1 VLGIGRSARE
11 EDEAKRLASMNSAA
25 VGVDTARLEDVAE
38 RRRSL
43 AQVHGSIAAPGPS
56 VPGAAWRRMLVF
68 FGPGYLVAV
77 GYMDPGNWA
86 TSLAGG
92 SQFGYAL
99 LAVILLSNLM
109 AMLFQAAAVRLGIG
123 AGLDLAQ
130 ACRQHFP
137 RSVSLV
143 LWLLCEVAIVACN
156 LAEVIGMAIG
166 LNLLFGLPL
175 VVGVVVTLLDV
186 MLLLA
191 LQQRGVRWLEA
202 AIIALV
208 AVVGICFAFQIA
220 WLQPEI
226 AEVLA
231 GFVPRPAIVTD
242 PAMLYLAVGI
252 VGATVMPHNLYLHSS
267 LVQTRRH
274 EPSSAGK
281 REAIRFATID
291 STLALGLAL
300 LINAAIMVLAAGAF
314 HRPGSAAVSELA
326 DAYRLLSPLLGVG
339 VASALFGIALVCA
352 GLSSSVTGT
361 LAGQIVMEGFLDIRI
376 TPAARALLT
385 RAVAIVPAAI
395 VTAWYGSSGA
405 NALLV
410 FSQVILSLQLPF
422 AIVPLLLFTTRR
434 RYLGVHAFGRRVGSL
449 LWAAAAVVVTLN
461 AWMLHRVVFASGA

>member
-1 VLGIGRSARE
+1 
-11 EDEAKRLASMNSAA
+11 
-25 VGVDTARLEDVAE
+25 
-38 RRRSL
+38 
-43 AQVHGSIAAPGPS
+43 
-56 VPGAAWRRMLVF
+56 MLPF

-92 SQFGYAL
+92 SRFGYTL
-99 LAVILLSNLM
+99 LSVILVSNLM
-109 AMLFQAAAVRLGIG
+109 AMLFQAAAVRLGLA
-123 AGLDLAQ
+123 AGVDLAQ
-130 ACRQHFP
+130 ACRQHFAP
-137 RSVSLV
+137 RVNFA
-143 LWLLCEVAIVACN
+143 LWLFCEAAIVACN

-175 VVGVVVTLLDV
+175 VAGVVITLLDV

-191 LQQRGVRWLEA
+191 LQRQGLRWLEA

-208 AVVGICFAFQIA
+208 ATVGICFAFQIA
-220 WLQPEI
+220 WLHPSLS
-226 AEVLA
+226 AVLA

-242 PAMLYLAVGI
+242 PAMLYIAVGI

-267 LVQTRRH
+267 LVQTHRPAIR
-274 EPSSAGK
+274 AVGK

-300 LINAAIMVLAAGAF
+300 LVNAAILVLAAGAF
-314 HRPGSAAVSELA
+314 HRPGVEPVSELG

-339 VASALFGIALVCA
+339 VASALFGIALVCS

-361 LAGQIVMEGFLDIRI
+361 LAGQIVMEGFLDLRI
-376 TPAARALLT
+376 PAAARALLT
-385 RAVAIVPAAI
+385 RAVAIVPAVI

-405 NALLV
+405 NSLLV

-434 RYLGVHAFGRRVGSL
+434 RHLGAFAFGRAMSVS
-449 LWAAAAVVVTLN
+449 LWAGASVVVALN
-461 AWMLHRVVFASGA
+461 LWMLQRLAFA

>member
-1 VLGIGRSARE
+1 
-11 EDEAKRLASMNSAA
+11 MQSAA
-25 VGVDTARLEDVAE
+25 VGIETVRLDDLADV
-38 RRRSL
+38 RRSL
-43 AQVHGSIAAPGPS
+43 PQVHRSIAAPGPAAQS
-56 VPGAAWRRMLVF
+56 AAWRRMLVF

-92 SQFGYAL
+92 SQFGHSL
-99 LAVILLSNLM
+99 LAVILLSNLI
-109 AMLFQAAAVRLGIG
+109 AMLFQAAAVRLGLG
-123 AGLDLAQ
+123 AGVDLAQ
-130 ACRQHFP
+130 ACRRHFAP
-137 RSVSLV
+137 RVSFA

-175 VVGVVVTLLDV
+175 VAGVLVTLLDV
-186 MLLLA
+186 VLLLA
-191 LQQRGVRWLEA
+191 LQQRGFRWLEA

-208 AVVGICFAFQIA
+208 ATIGICFAFQIA

-231 GFVPRPAIVTD
+231 GFVPRPEIVAD

-267 LVQTRRH
+267 VVQTRRH
-274 EPSSAGK
+274 DRTDAGK

-314 HRPGSAAVSELA
+314 HRPGVETVSELG

-339 VASALFGIALVCA
+339 VASALFGVALVCS

-361 LAGQIVMEGFLDIRI
+361 LAGQIVMEGFLDLRI
-376 TPAARALLT
+376 SPAARALLT
-385 RAVAIVPAAI
+385 RAVAIVPAI
-395 VTAWYGSSGA
+395 VVTAWYGSSGA
-405 NALLV
+405 NSLLV
-410 FSQVILSLQLPF
+410 LSQVVLSLQLPF
-422 AIVPLLLFTTRR
+422 AIVPLLLFTTRKKH
-434 RYLGVHAFGRRVGSL
+434 LGAFAFARPTAAL
-449 LWAAAAVVVTLN
+449 LWAAASLVVVLN
-461 AWMLHRVVFASGA
+461 AWMLARLLVT

>member
-1 VLGIGRSARE
+1 
-11 EDEAKRLASMNSAA
+11 LASWSSAA
-25 VGVDTARLEDVAE
+25 AESQAIAPGAPASSAPPGVSATPP
-38 RRRSL
+38 RSL
-43 AQVHGSIAAPGPS
+43 AQVHRSIA
-56 VPGAAWRRMLVF
+56 VPGRAQQRVAWRRMLVF

-99 LAVILLSNLM
+99 LSVILVSNLI

-130 ACRQHFP
+130 ACRRHFP
-137 RSVSLV
+137 PAVSLL
-143 LWLLCEVAIVACN
+143 LWLFCEVAIVACN

-175 VVGVVVTLLDV
+175 VAGVALTLLDV
-186 MLLLA
+186 TLLLA
-191 LQQRGVRWLEA
+191 LQRRGLRRLEA
-202 AIIALV
+202 AIIALLAIIGV
-208 AVVGICFAFQIA
+208 CFALQIA
-220 WLQPEI
+220 WLEPPL
-226 AEVLA
+226 AAVLA
-231 GFVPRPAIVTD
+231 GFVPQPGIVAD

-274 EPSSAGK
+274 GHSLAGR

-300 LINAAIMVLAAGAF
+300 LVNAAIMVLAAGAF
-314 HRPGSAAVSELA
+314 HRSGSAPVSELA

-339 VASALFGIALVCA
+339 IASALFGVALVCS
-352 GLSSSVTGT
+352 GLSASVTGT

-376 TPAARALLT
+376 APAARALLT
-385 RAVAIVPAAI
+385 RAVAIVPAVAVI
-395 VTAWYGSSGA
+395 LWFGSAGA
-405 NALLV
+405 NSLLV
-410 FSQVILSLQLPF
+410 FSQVVLSLQLPF
-422 AIVPLLLFTTRR
+422 AIVPLLLFTTRTR
-434 RYLGVHAFGRRVGSL
+434 HLGAHAFGRPMAVL
-449 LWAAAAVVVTLN
+449 LWSAAALVVALN
-461 AWMLHRVVFASGA
+461 AWMLERVLLA

>member
-1 VLGIGRSARE
+1 
-11 EDEAKRLASMNSAA
+11 MNSAA
-25 VGVDTARLEDVAE
+25 VGVETARLDDLAE

-43 AQVHGSIAAPGPS
+43 AQVHGSIAVPGPS
-56 VPGAAWRRMLVF
+56 APGAAWRRMLVF

-99 LAVILLSNLM
+99 LAVILLSNVT

-130 ACRQHFP
+130 ACRQHFRP
-137 RSVSLV
+137 SVSFV
-143 LWLLCEVAIVACN
+143 LWLLCETAIVACN

-202 AIIALV
+202 AIVALV

-220 WLQPEI
+220 WLQPDV

-274 EPSSAGK
+274 EPSRAGK
-281 REAIRFATID
+281 REAIRFATVD

-300 LINAAIMVLAAGAF
+300 LVNAAIMVLAAGAF
-314 HRPGSAAVSELA
+314 HRPGAAAVSDLA

-339 VASALFGIALVCA
+339 VASALFGVALVCA
-352 GLSSSVTGT
+352 GLSSSLTGT

-376 TPAARALLT
+376 SPAARALLT
-385 RAVAIVPAAI
+385 RAVAIVPAVVA
-395 VTAWYGSSGA
+395 VAWFGNSGA

-410 FSQVILSLQLPF
+410 FSQVVLSLQLPF
-422 AIVPLLLFTTRR
+422 AIVPLLLFTTRSKVLG
-434 RYLGVHAFGRRVGSL
+434 RYAFARPASLL
-449 LWAAAAVVVTLN
+449 LWAAAAAVVLLN
-461 AWMLHRVVFASGA
+461 LWLLVHFVFA

>member
-1 VLGIGRSARE
+1 
-11 EDEAKRLASMNSAA
+11 MNSTA
-25 VGVDTARLEDVAE
+25 VGVQGPPAVGARADPPP
-38 RRRSL
+38 SL
-43 AQVHGSIAAPGPS
+43 PQVHRSIAVPRPS
-56 VPGAAWRRMLVF
+56 AGVASWRRMFAF

-86 TSLAGG
+86 TSIAGG
-92 SQFGYAL
+92 SQFGYSL
-99 LAVILLSNLM
+99 LAVILVSNLM

-123 AGLDLAQ
+123 AGVDLAQ
-130 ACRQHFP
+130 ACRRHFAP
-137 RSVSLV
+137 ATSFV
-143 LWLLCEVAIVACN
+143 LWILCEVAIVACN

-175 VVGVVVTLLDV
+175 VAGVVVTLLDV
-186 MLLLA
+186 MLLLT
-191 LQQRGVRWLEA
+191 LQSRGFRWLEA

-208 AVVGICFAFQIA
+208 ATIGVCFAFQIA
-220 WLQPEI
+220 WLQPQL
-226 AEVLA
+226 AAVLS
-231 GFVPRPAIVTD
+231 GFVPRPQIVAD

-267 LVQTRRH
+267 VVQTRRH
-274 EPSSAGK
+274 GRSEAGK

-300 LINAAIMVLAAGAF
+300 LINAAIMILAGGAF
-314 HRPGSAAVSELA
+314 HRPGVEPVEGLA

-339 VASALFGIALVCA
+339 IASALFGVALICS

-376 TPAARALLT
+376 SPAARALIT
-385 RAVAIVPAAI
+385 RGVAIVPAVV
-395 VTAWYGSSGA
+395 VTAWFGNAGA
-405 NALLV
+405 NSLLV

-434 RYLGVHAFGRRVGSL
+434 RHLGAFAFGRPASAL
-449 LWAAAAVVVTLN
+449 LWAAAAVVIALN
-461 AWMLHRVVFASGA
+461 VWMLQRLLFA

>member
-1 VLGIGRSARE
+1 
-11 EDEAKRLASMNSAA
+11 
-25 VGVDTARLEDVAE
+25 
-38 RRRSL
+38 
-43 AQVHGSIAAPGPS
+43 
-56 VPGAAWRRMLVF
+56 MLPF

-92 SQFGYAL
+92 SRFGYTL
-99 LAVILLSNLM
+99 LSVILVSNLM
-109 AMLFQAAAVRLGIG
+109 AMLFQAAAVRLGLA
-123 AGLDLAQ
+123 AGVDLAQ
-130 ACRQHFP
+130 ACRQHFAP
-137 RSVSLV
+137 RVNFA
-143 LWLLCEVAIVACN
+143 LWLFCEAAIVACN

-175 VVGVVVTLLDV
+175 VAGVVITLLDV

-191 LQQRGVRWLEA
+191 LQRQGLRWLEA

-208 AVVGICFAFQIA
+208 ATVGICFAFQMA
-220 WLQPEI
+220 WLQPSLS
-226 AEVLA
+226 AVLA

-242 PAMLYLAVGI
+242 PAMLYIAVGI

-267 LVQTRRH
+267 LVQTRR
-274 EPSSAGK
+274 PAIRAVGK

-300 LINAAIMVLAAGAF
+300 LVNAAILVLAAGAF
-314 HRPGSAAVSELA
+314 HRPGVEPVSELG

-339 VASALFGIALVCA
+339 VASALFGIALVCS

-361 LAGQIVMEGFLDIRI
+361 LAGQIVMEGFLDLRI
-376 TPAARALLT
+376 PAAARALLT
-385 RAVAIVPAAI
+385 RAVAIVPAVI

-405 NALLV
+405 NSLLV

-434 RYLGVHAFGRRVGSL
+434 RHLGAFAFGRAMSVS
-449 LWAAAAVVVTLN
+449 LWAGASVVVALN
-461 AWMLHRVVFASGA
+461 LWMLQRLAFA